1 MTKNSNSFLSED
13 SDRIFRRTA
22 SVDPYSGVNAIARIT
37 RMAFGYPI
45 YFGLAFTATLAVVFV
60 QLSIPVILGSA
71 VDQTQAVAASKAK
84 PETLYPVALLLFTL
98 SVLRGVLTL
107 IQNFYAE
114 AVGHLIA
121 RDLRNAVYARIQTLP
136 FSFHD
141 STHSGDLIT
150 VGMLDVEGVR
160 LFFSTALIRT
170 VLLGLL
176 IGLGAALM
184 LKTNLTLG
192 LMALSFAPFAAWRST
207 AMNLALRRTWLVLQ
221 ERLGILSQVMEENL
235 AGIHVVKAFASSGHE
250 LEKFKSASKSAL
262 NLSHERIQI
271 RVKNTSSMTLLFFIS
286 MGLVLYFGGQKVVS
300 GEITL
305 GALATV
311 LAFMTMLQMP
321 VRQLGMMINGYA
333 RASTCGSRLFG
344 LIDHKSEIE
353 NALGAPKLEITNGD
367 LKVENV
373 SFSYLESG
381 GRNVLSNIS
390 FEAHRGETIGII
402 GQPGSGK
409 TTLMHLLPRFYDP
422 SSGSIS
428 IDGQDIRNV
437 TLSSLRKAV
446 TIVQQDSFFFTTSI
460 ENNLAYAAPFAKW
473 RQIQGAAES
482 AQLSEFIIGL
492 PRKYETIVGE
502 RGVSLSGGQRQRLS
516 IARALISKPAIL
528 IFDDS
533 TAAIDAA
540 TENSIRA
547 TLKEFSK
554 DCVTL
559 IVAHRLASLMHADRI
574 LVLNQGRIIE
584 QGSHKDLIKLGGAY
598 SKLNKIQLNS
608 NNFNAGEK

>member
-1 MTKNSNSFLSED
+1 
-13 SDRIFRRTA
+13 
-22 SVDPYSGVNAIARIT
+22 
-37 RMAFGYPI
+37 
-45 YFGLAFTATLAVVFV
+45 
-60 QLSIPVILGSA
+60 
-71 VDQTQAVAASKAK
+71 
-84 PETLYPVALLLFTL
+84 
-98 SVLRGVLTL
+98 
-107 IQNFYAE
+107 
-114 AVGHLIA
+114 
-121 RDLRNAVYARIQTLP
+121 
-136 FSFHD
+136 
-141 STHSGDLIT
+141 
-150 VGMLDVEGVR
+150 
-160 LFFSTALIRT
+160 
-170 VLLGLL
+170 
-176 IGLGAALM
+176 
-184 LKTNLTLG
+184 
-192 LMALSFAPFAAWRST
+192 
-207 AMNLALRRTWLVLQ
+207 
-221 ERLGILSQVMEENL
+221 
-235 AGIHVVKAFASSGHE
+235 
-250 LEKFKSASKSAL
+250 
-262 NLSHERIQI
+262 
-271 RVKNTSSMTLLFFIS
+271 
-286 MGLVLYFGGQKVVS
+286 
-300 GEITL
+300 
-305 GALATV
+305 
-311 LAFMTMLQMP
+311 MTMLQMP

-344 LIDHKSEIE
+344 LIDHESEIE
-353 NALGAPKLEITNGD
+353 NALGAPKLEITNGH

-381 GRNVLSNIS
+381 GRHVVSNIS

-473 RQIQGAAES
+473 RQIQSAADS

-540 TENSIRA
+540 TENRIRA
-547 TLKEFSK
+547 NLKEFSK

-574 LVLNQGRIIE
+574 LVLDQGRIIE
-584 QGSHKDLIKLGGAY
+584 QGSHKELIKLGGAY
-598 SKLNKIQLNS
+598 SKLNRIQLNS
-608 NNFNAGEK
+608 NIFNAGEE

>member
-1 MTKNSNSFLSED
+1 
-13 SDRIFRRTA
+13 
-22 SVDPYSGVNAIARIT
+22 
-37 RMAFGYPI
+37 MAFGYPI
-45 YFGLAFTATLAVVFV
+45 YVGLAFTAALAVVFV
-60 QLSIPVILGSA
+60 QLSIPVVLGNG
-71 VDQTQAVAASKAK
+71 VDQTQAVVALKAK

-121 RDLRNAVYARIQTLP
+121 RDLRNAVYSRIQTLP

-141 STHSGDLIT
+141 RTHSGDLIT

-192 LMALSFAPFAAWRST
+192 LMALSFAPFVAWRST
-207 AMNLALRRTWLVLQ
+207 AMVWLAPNLACFE
-221 ERLGILSQVMEENL
+221 ERLGMLSQVMEENL
-235 AGIHVVKAFASSGHE
+235 AGIHVVKAFASSRHE
-250 LEKFKSASKSAL
+250 LEKFKIASKSAL

-271 RVKNTSSMTLLFFIS
+271 LVKNTSSMTLVFFIS

-344 LIDHKSEIE
+344 LIDHESEIE
-353 NALGAPKLEITNGD
+353 NSLGAPKLEITNGH

-373 SFSYLESG
+373 SFSYLESE
-381 GRNVLSNIS
+381 GRHVVSNIS

-422 SSGSIS
+422 TSGSIS

-473 RQIQGAAES
+473 RQIQRAAES

-502 RGVSLSGGQRQRLS
+502 RGVSLSGGQKQRLS

-540 TENSIRA
+540 TENRIRT

-584 QGSHKDLIKLGGAY
+584 QGSHKELIKLGGAY

-608 NNFNAGEK
+608 NIFNAGGK